1 MSSLEALLRERGFFE
16 KLKSK
21 SPDQEPSTFQK
32 KKTPDQEPK
41 TAQKKKSI
49 QGKTITAE
57 PRKKT
62 KLDELLTAKGRKR
75 KREEIVEDDRG
86 QKHSTRSE
94 RVNDDEE
101 LRRIQNMEK
110 KAKLYDRLQKGD
122 VADAENKYN
131 VDFDRKYAE
140 ALERGEE
147 PAESDGDK
155 DDGPEEI
162 EYYDEFGRRRKMTK
176 KEYEKQKKMEEFR
189 EEFSAFPLQP
199 QNLHYG
205 DFIQTDT
212 RRIDDLN
219 KRLEEVRKKNEELN
233 SKVQNSYFNKDEV
246 RHYQRFQES
255 MLLIDWKH
263 RRHTYGPSYV
273 RLSHDE
279 EERQRQIE
287 ELEQEHKNTVRLREL
302 LAKSKKDGGEGQDA
316 SKNVE
321 DPSARLEN
329 ENAAKNVEDPFAK
342 LEKENGAKNV
352 EDPFAVLERQV
363 LEKEA
368 EVERRAEE
376 FVKDLE
382 HRLYGD

>member
-21 SPDQEPSTFQK
+21 SPDQEPTTFQK
-32 KKTPDQEPK
+32 KKTSDQEPK

-49 QGKTITAE
+49 HKKALAAE
-57 PRKKT
+57 PRKKS
-62 KLDELLTAKGRKR
+62 KLDELLTAKGKKR
-75 KREEIVEDDRG
+75 KREETVEDDRG

-122 VADAENKYN
+122 VADSENKYN

-155 DDGPEEI
+155 DDGPEEV

-189 EEFSAFPLQP
+189 EEFGAFPQKP
-199 QNLHYG
+199 QNLLYG

-233 SKVQNSYFNKDEV
+233 NKVQNTYFNKDEV
-246 RHYQRFQES
+246 RHYQQFQES

-263 RRHTYGPSYV
+263 RRHTFGPSYV

-287 ELEQEHKNTVRLREL
+287 ELEQEHKNTQRLREL
-302 LAKSKKDGGEGQDA
+302 LTKSEKDGGEGQGA
-316 SKNVE
+316 SKNG
-321 DPSARLEN
+321 
-329 ENAAKNVEDPFAK
+329 KDPFAK
-342 LEKENGAKNV
+342 LEKEKASKNV
-352 EDPFAVLERQV
+352 EDPFAVLERKV

-382 HRLYGD
+382 NRLYGD